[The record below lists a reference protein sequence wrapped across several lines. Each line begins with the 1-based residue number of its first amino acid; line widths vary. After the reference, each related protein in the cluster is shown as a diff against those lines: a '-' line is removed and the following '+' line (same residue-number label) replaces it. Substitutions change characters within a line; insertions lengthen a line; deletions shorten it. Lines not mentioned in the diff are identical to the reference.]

1 MALNVLEKSLHDMY
15 EPWFSYCALSRS
27 ETTSFPGSCLGTRLV
42 RKHPV
47 GSTNLNLRSLL
58 CFGLETDEPI
68 SLREFMKPTIYRPFI
83 ISIMMML
90 FQQFSGINAVVTYA
104 SQMLRDAGISNAN
117 VAEITIAIVQVVG
130 TGISCLIVDKLGRR
144 KLLMFPTAL
153 MCISMAVLGASRYF
167 DGFPSGITLLSLCC
181 FIVGFSLGMGPIPW
195 LLMSEIFP
203 TKVRGVASGIAT
215 QVNWLGV
222 FIIIKFY
229 VNMENAM
236 HPYGLYWFY
245 AAVCLISVIYVFI
258 FLPETKGKTLEE
270 VEELFATHH
279 DLHGTDSL
287 GYGGIDS

>member
-1 MALNVLEKSLHDMY
+1 MIAYRALFHLKTLI
-15 EPWFSYCALSRS
+15 
-27 ETTSFPGSCLGTRLV
+27 
-42 RKHPV
+42 HPV
-47 GSTNLNLRSLL
+47 GSTKINLYLRSLL
-58 CFGLETDEPI
+58 CFGLETEEPM

-83 ISIMMML
+83 IAIMMML
-90 FQQFSGINAVVTYA
+90 FQQFSGINAVITFA
-104 SQMLRDAGISNAN
+104 SNMLRDAGISNAN
-117 VAEITIAIVQVVG
+117 AAEITITLVQVVG

-144 KLLMFPTAL
+144 LLLMFPTAL
-153 MCISMAVLGASRYF
+153 MCISMVVLGASRYYG
-167 DGFPSGITLLSLCC
+167 GFPSGITLLSLCC
-181 FIVGFSLGMGPIPW
+181 FIVGFSLGIGPIPW

-203 TKVRGVASGIAT
+203 TKIRGVASGIAT

-236 HPYGLYWFY
+236 HPYGVYWFY

-287 GYGGIDS
+287 GYGGIGS